1 MVQGKKI
8 LEIVSVTLLFIG
20 VAIMPNITVNVPAAS
35 EENNLVKITTH
46 ILDTTAETTVT
57 AQLTERQFQLVRAV
71 FDDLKIRL
79 STAKTAEETQRIF
92 NDTIIELDR
101 YNLLPED
108 MSIEQAQRL
117 VNRASTYQK
126 IIAPLQRISQNI
138 QAETTEGTLQNSFCS
153 VAGNTS
159 NTHFAKLAKRTAL
172 RLYYII
178 DFNTGNAPLNKVATG
193 LFVVFNEIA
202 KLNQKILRQNGSHLG
217 VCIYL
222 GNYHYAPYPDWLSPA
237 QGWISTNGING
248 KQNITGSF
256 WGQTMTGGWQ
266 PQVDWYMNYT
276 WRGCLGFT
284 GLILYTDTDT
294 AYYLGS
300 ALSVNVGPNRP

>member
-1 MVQGKKI
+1 MVHGKKI
-8 LEIVSVTLLFIG
+8 IELVSVIFLFIG
-20 VAIMPNITVNVPAAS
+20 VAIAPNITNNVTKAS
-35 EENNLVKITTH
+35 EENNLVEITTH
-46 ILDTTAETTVT
+46 IYDTTTETTVT
-57 AQLTERQFQLVRAV
+57 AQLTERQTQEVRTV
-71 FDDLKIRL
+71 FDDLKNRL
-79 STAKTAEETQRIF
+79 STAESTEETQRIF

-101 YNLLPED
+101 YNLLPEG
-108 MSIEQAQRL
+108 MSVEQAQHL
-117 VNRASTYQK
+117 INRATSHQNR
-126 IIAPLQRISQNI
+126 IIPLQRIAQNH
-138 QAETTEGTLQNSFCS
+138 QEQTTEGTIQNTFCHI
-153 VAGNTS
+153 AGNTT
-159 NTHFAKLAKRTAL
+159 NTHFTKLAKRTAL

-178 DFNTGNAPLNKVATG
+178 DFNTGNAPLVKVATA
-193 LFVVFNEIA
+193 LFVVFNDIG
-202 KLNQKILRQNGSHLG
+202 KINQLLLRQNGYHLG
-217 VCIYL
+217 VCIYF

-237 QGWISTNGING
+237 QGWLSTDGVNG

-300 ALSVNVGPNRP
+300 ALAVNVGPNRP